1 MVCDGDPPH
10 VSRIVLVNNNLVGT
24 LPLELRDLDDLAILD
39 VRNNRI
45 SGEIPSTIAG
55 LPIGT
60 LRLAGNWMTGSI
72 HAICGLSQVID
83 VDLTRNYFSG
93 PVPSCIQH
101 LTGLRTLDLV
111 TANAPDNNNFD
122 EGPLPTW
129 LLDLPAL
136 QYLSLGQ
143 VSGTIPEWIEQLNGL
158 RAFGLVRSPNLTCRI
173 LSEIGQMALL
183 QGLDLRVTGVNGPLP
198 AAICNLTGLERVLV
212 TAADLSGPI
221 PPCLGSMESLTHLWL
236 QANMCTGEI
245 PPELGNLNQL
255 DFLYSTEPVRGV
267 DSRPPGDPYD
277 ASRALPPPGG
287 SYPP

>member
-1 MVCDGDPPH
+1 MKRMFVPISVLLLLIVGVVAAEANLPDTERAALIALYDSTGGSGWTYNTNWRNTDDTDFNDPGTECTWRGVVCDGDPPH

-72 HAICGLSQVID
+72 DAICGLSQVID

-158 RAFGLVRSPNLTCRI
+158 RAFGLVRSPNLTGR
-173 LSEIGQMALL
+173 
-183 QGLDLRVTGVNGPLP
+183 N
-198 AAICNLTGLERVLV
+198 
-212 TAADLSGPI
+212 PI
-221 PPCLGSMESLTHLWL
+221 PNRADGALAGARSARYRSRTVLSQRQYATSQGSNVS
-236 QANMCTGEI
+236 
-245 PPELGNLNQL
+245 
-255 DFLYSTEPVRGV
+255 S
-267 DSRPPGDPYD
+267 
-277 ASRALPPPGG
+277 
-287 SYPP
+287 